1 MSARGSLRRKL
12 LGVVMLVTLAALL
25 VSVGTIIAYDLR
37 AYHQSLIGDMSTQ
50 AELLGHMSSPALAFD
65 DQRLAKENL
74 GLLRLRPKVNAGAIY
89 NARGQLFAAYVAPTY
104 DVLVP
109 RTPGAEGVAFE
120 DGKLVLF
127 RPIRDNGELL
137 GTVYLRSE
145 YEIVARFGD
154 YLLIAILASLLAMGI
169 AYLLMRRLNRVI
181 TQPVLA
187 IADVAREVVA
197 TGDYSRRAARL
208 SEDEV
213 AELAD
218 SFNKML
224 SEIETRT
231 RELETS
237 NSEIAREAEQRNQA
251 QKEIM
256 RLNEELEQ
264 RVHERTMQL
273 EQANGELAM
282 AMEEAKSANQAK
294 SAFLSSMSHELRTPL
309 NAILGFAQ
317 ILTSDK
323 LPSTLVQK
331 KEFANHILKS
341 GRHLLTL
348 INEILDLAKIES
360 GAVALSMEPVGLQE
374 ILQECE
380 SMIAPLAGQ
389 RGIRLLFP
397 EHCTANVTADR
408 TRLKQILL
416 NLLSNAIK
424 YNREGGAV
432 VADCSPS
439 GPGLLRISVQDTG
452 LGLQPEQVRML
463 FQPFNRLGQESG
475 AEEGTGIGLVVT
487 KRLVELMG
495 GTIGVTS
502 SLGVGSMFWIE
513 LKATAPVPS
522 LVAVLAEQP
531 AGVAPDNGEDRP
543 ATVLYVE
550 DNPANLKLVEEII
563 SFRPD
568 LQLLS
573 APDGHL
579 GIELARAHRPDI
591 ILMDINLPGVNG
603 IDAMKLLRSDPRTAD
618 IPVIALTAN
627 AMPRDVEKGLAA
639 GFFRYL
645 IKPINI
651 DEFTEAINHT
661 VAFLASRDVRE
672 RERSTPT

>member
-1 MSARGSLRRKL
+1 MSPRGSLRRKL
-12 LGVVMLVTLAALL
+12 LGVVMLVTLVALM
-25 VSVGTIIAYDLR
+25 VSICTIIAYDLR

-74 GLLRLRPKVNAGAIY
+74 SLLRLRPKVDAGAIY
-89 NARGQLFAAYVAPTY
+89 NARGQLFATYVAPTK
-104 DVLVP
+104 DVTVP
-109 RTPGAEGVAFE
+109 RTAGAEGVQFA
-120 DGKLVLF
+120 DGKMSMF
-127 RPIRDNGELL
+127 RQIRDNGEIL
-137 GTVYLRSE
+137 GTVYLRSD
-145 YEIVARFGD
+145 YELLSRAGD
-154 YLLIAILASLLAMGI
+154 YLLIAIIASLLAMGI
-169 AYLLMRRLNRVI
+169 AYLLMRRLNHVV

-197 TGDYSRRAARL
+197 TGDYSRRAERL
-208 SEDEV
+208 SDDEV

-218 SFNKML
+218 TFNKML

-231 RELETS
+231 RELENS
-237 NSEIAREAEQRNQA
+237 NREIAREAEQRNQA

-323 LPSTLVQK
+323 LPSTLQQK

-360 GAVALSMEPVGLQE
+360 GAVALSMEPVALQE
-374 ILQECE
+374 ILAECE
-380 SMIAPLAGQ
+380 SMVAPLAGQ

-397 EHCTANVTADR
+397 EQCSTHVTADR

-424 YNREGGAV
+424 YNRQGGAV

-452 LGLQPEQVRML
+452 MGLQPEQVRSL

-513 LKATAPVPS
+513 LKATEPVPS
-522 LVAVLAEQP
+522 RVDGAAER
-531 AGVAPDNGEDRP
+531 VAPVAAGHGADEP
-543 ATVLYVE
+543 SLILYVE

-568 LQLLS
+568 LRLLS

-579 GIELARAHRPDI
+579 GIELARAHHPDI

-603 IDAMKLLRSDPRTAD
+603 IDALKLLRNDPRTAD

-651 DEFTEAINHT
+651 DEFTEAINST
-661 VAFLASRDVRE
+661 MAFLSHRDE
-672 RERSTPT
+672 KERSTPT

>member
-1 MSARGSLRRKL
+1 MTTRRRSLPQKL

-25 VSVGTIIAYDLR
+25 VSLGTIVAYDLR
-37 AYHQSLIGDMSTQ
+37 AYHQSLTSDMTTQ
-50 AELLGHMSSPALAFD
+50 AELLGHMSAPALTFD
-65 DQRLAKENL
+65 DPRLAKENL
-74 GLLRLRPKVNAGAIY
+74 ALLRLRSTVNAGAIY
-89 NARGQLFAAYVAPTY
+89 NARGQLFATYVSPGRAV
-104 DVLVP
+104 DVP
-109 RTPGAEGVAFE
+109 RTAQADGVAFA
-120 DGKLVLF
+120 DGKMTLF
-127 RPIRDNGELL
+127 RRILDNGELL
-137 GTVYLRSE
+137 GTVYLQAD
-145 YEIVARFGD
+145 YEILGRFGD
-154 YLLIAILASLLAMGI
+154 YMIIAVLATLLAMGI
-169 AYLLMRRLNRVI
+169 AYLLMRPLNKVV

-197 TGDYSRRAARL
+197 TGDYSRRAAGT
-208 SEDEV
+208 SNDEV

-224 SEIETRT
+224 SVIESRT

-237 NSEIAREAEQRNQA
+237 NSEIAREAEQRSEA
-251 QKEIM
+251 QQEVM
-256 RLNEELEQ
+256 RLNAELEQ
-264 RVHERTMQL
+264 RVHERTLQL
-273 EQANGELAM
+273 EQANSELAL

-317 ILTSDK
+317 ILTSEK
-323 LPSTLVQK
+323 LPSTLQQK
-331 KEFANHILKS
+331 RDFANHILKS

-360 GAVALSMEPVGLQE
+360 GAVALSLEPVALNE

-380 SMIAPLAGQ
+380 SMVAPLAGD

-397 EHCTANVTADR
+397 SGCTANVTADR

-424 YNREGGAV
+424 YNRDAGAV
-432 VADCSPS
+432 VVDCSPS
-439 GPGLLRISVQDTG
+439 GPNLVRISVQDTG
-452 LGLQPEQVRML
+452 MGLRPEQIKQL
-463 FQPFNRLGQESG
+463 FQPFNRLGQESS

-502 SLGVGSMFWIE
+502 SQGVGSMFWIE
-513 LKATAPVPS
+513 LQSTEPVPS
-522 LVAVLAEQP
+522 RVDAHAERPGEHHRHQ
-531 AGVAPDNGEDRP
+531 AGEP

-568 LQLLS
+568 LKLIS

-579 GIELARAHRPDI
+579 GLELARAHQPDI
-591 ILMDINLPGVNG
+591 ILMDINLPGLNG
-603 IDAMKLLRSDPRTAD
+603 IEAVKLLANDPRTAH

-651 DEFTEAINHT
+651 DEFTEAINST
-661 VAFLASRDVRE
+661 MAFLARRE
-672 RERSTPT
+672 EEGSTSK

>member
-1 MSARGSLRRKL
+1 MMARRRSLPQKL

-25 VSVGTIIAYDLR
+25 VSLGTILAYDLR
-37 AYHQSLIGDMSTQ
+37 AYHQSLTADMTTQ
-50 AELLGHMSSPALAFD
+50 AELLGHMSAPALTFD

-74 GLLRLRPKVNAGAIY
+74 ALLRLRPKVHAGALF
-89 NARGQLFAAYVAPTY
+89 NARGQLFATYVAPGQ
-104 DVLVP
+104 DAAVP
-109 RTPGAEGVAFE
+109 PAPRADGVAFA
-120 DGKLVLF
+120 DGKMLLF
-127 RPIRDNGELL
+127 RSIRDNGELL
-137 GTVYLRSE
+137 GTVYLQAD
-145 YEIVARFGD
+145 YEILSRFGD
-154 YLLIAILASLLAMGI
+154 YVLIAFIATLLALGI
-169 AYLLMRRLNRVI
+169 AYLLMRPLNKVV

-187 IADVAREVVA
+187 IADVAREVVD
-197 TGDYSRRAARL
+197 TGDYSRRAPGT
-208 SEDEV
+208 SNDEV
-213 AELAD
+213 AELAA

-224 SEIETRT
+224 SVIESRT
-231 RELETS
+231 RELENS
-237 NSEIAREAEQRNQA
+237 NSEIAREAEQRSKA
-251 QKEIM
+251 QQEVM

-264 RVHERTMQL
+264 RVHERTLQL
-273 EQANGELAM
+273 EQANAELAR

-317 ILTSDK
+317 ILTSEK
-323 LPSTLVQK
+323 LPSTLAQK
-331 KEFANHILKS
+331 REFANHILKS

-360 GAVALSMEPVGLQE
+360 GAVALSLEPVALNE
-374 ILQECE
+374 ILHECE
-380 SMIAPLAGQ
+380 SMVAPLAGN

-397 EHCTANVTADR
+397 DGCVANVTADR

-424 YNREGGAV
+424 YNRDGGAV
-432 VADCSPS
+432 VVDCSPS
-439 GPGLLRISVQDTG
+439 APGLVRVSVQDTG
-452 LGLQPEQVRML
+452 MGLKPEQVRQL

-502 SLGVGSMFWIE
+502 SQGVGSMFWIE
-513 LKATAPVPS
+513 LQSTEPTPS
-522 LVAVLAEQP
+522 RVDPNAEREAEHQRH
-531 AGVAPDNGEDRP
+531 AEGEP
-543 ATVLYVE
+543 ATILYVE

-568 LQLLS
+568 LKLLS

-591 ILMDINLPGVNG
+591 ILMDINLPGLNG
-603 IDAMKLLRSDPRTAD
+603 IEALKLLHTDPRTAH

-651 DEFTEAINHT
+651 DEFTEAINST
-661 VAFLASRDVRE
+661 MAFLAHRE
-672 RERSTPT
+672 EEGSTSL

>member
-1 MSARGSLRRKL
+1 MSTRRRSLPQKL
-12 LGVVMLVTLAALL
+12 LGVVMLVTLVALL
-25 VSVGTIIAYDLR
+25 VSLGTIIAYDLR
-37 AYHQSLIGDMSTQ
+37 AYHTALTADMTTQ
-50 AELLGHMSSPALAFD
+50 AELLGHMSAPALTFD
-65 DQRLAKENL
+65 DPRLAKENL
-74 GLLRLRPKVNAGAIY
+74 SLLRLRPKVNAGAIY
-89 NARGQLFAAYVAPTY
+89 NARGLLFASYVAPGL
-104 DVLVP
+104 DASAP
-109 RTPGAEGVAFE
+109 RTPQAEGVAF
-120 DGKLVLF
+120 DNGKMTLF
-127 RPIRDNGELL
+127 RRIRDNGELL
-137 GTVYLRSE
+137 GTVYLQAD
-145 YEIVARFGD
+145 YEILGRFGD
-154 YLLIAILASLLAMGI
+154 YLMISVLATLLAMGI
-169 AYLLMRRLNRVI
+169 AYLLMRPLNKVV

-197 TGDYSRRAARL
+197 TGDYSRRAPGT
-208 SEDEV
+208 SNDEV
-213 AELAD
+213 AELAAA
-218 SFNKML
+218 FNKML
-224 SEIETRT
+224 SEIESRT
-231 RELETS
+231 RDLETS
-237 NSEIAREAEQRNQA
+237 NSEIAREAEQRSKA
-251 QKEIM
+251 QQEVM

-264 RVHERTMQL
+264 RVHERTLQL
-273 EQANGELAM
+273 EQANSELAM

-317 ILTSDK
+317 ILTSEK

-331 KEFANHILKS
+331 REFANHILKS

-360 GAVALSMEPVGLQE
+360 GAVALSLEPVALNE

-380 SMIAPLAGQ
+380 SMVAPLAGN

-397 EHCTANVTADR
+397 AGCVANVTADR

-424 YNREGGAV
+424 YNRDGGAV
-432 VADCSPS
+432 VVDCSPS
-439 GPGLLRISVQDTG
+439 GTGLVRVSVQDTG
-452 LGLQPEQVRML
+452 MGLKPEQLRQL

-502 SLGVGSMFWIE
+502 SQGVGSMFWIE
-513 LKATAPVPS
+513 LQSTEPVPS
-522 LVAVLAEQP
+522 RVDPNAERP
-531 AGVAPDNGEDRP
+531 GEQHRHAEGEP

-568 LQLLS
+568 LKLIS

-579 GIELARAHRPDI
+579 GIELARAHQPDI
-591 ILMDINLPGVNG
+591 ILMDINLPGMNG
-603 IDAMKLLRSDPRTAD
+603 MDAVKLLRNDPRTAQ

-651 DEFTEAINHT
+651 DEFTDAINST
-661 VAFLASRDVRE
+661 MAFLARRE
-672 RERSTPT
+672 DERSTSK

>member
-1 MSARGSLRRKL
+1 MTTRRRSLPQKL

-25 VSVGTIIAYDLR
+25 VSLGTIVAYDLR
-37 AYHQSLIGDMSTQ
+37 AYHQSLTSDMTTQ
-50 AELLGHMSSPALAFD
+50 AELLGHMSAPALTFD
-65 DQRLAKENL
+65 DPRLAKENL
-74 GLLRLRPKVNAGAIY
+74 ALLRLRSKVNAGAIY
-89 NARGQLFAAYVAPTY
+89 NARGQLFATYVSPGL
-104 DVLVP
+104 DVNVP
-109 RTPGAEGVAFE
+109 RAAQADGVAFA
-120 DGKLVLF
+120 DGKMTLF
-127 RPIRDNGELL
+127 RRIFDNGELL
-137 GTVYLRSE
+137 GTVYLQAD
-145 YEIVARFGD
+145 YEILGRFGD
-154 YLLIAILASLLAMGI
+154 YMMIAVVATLLAMGI
-169 AYLLMRRLNRVI
+169 AYLLMRPLNKVV

-197 TGDYSRRAARL
+197 TGDYSRRAAGT
-208 SEDEV
+208 SNDEV

-224 SEIETRT
+224 SVIESRT

-237 NSEIAREAEQRNQA
+237 NSEIAREAEQRSKA
-251 QKEIM
+251 QQEVM

-264 RVHERTMQL
+264 RVHERTLQL
-273 EQANGELAM
+273 EQANSELAQ
-282 AMEEAKSANQAK
+282 AMEDAKSANQAK

-317 ILTSDK
+317 ILTSEK
-323 LPSTLVQK
+323 LPSTLQQK
-331 KEFANHILKS
+331 REFANHILKS

-360 GAVALSMEPVGLQE
+360 GAVALSLEPVALNE
-374 ILQECE
+374 ILVECE
-380 SMIAPLAGQ
+380 SMVAPLAGD

-397 EHCTANVTADR
+397 SGCAAHVTADR

-424 YNREGGAV
+424 YNREAGAV
-432 VADCSPS
+432 VVDCSQS
-439 GPGLLRISVQDTG
+439 GPNLVRVSVQDTG
-452 LGLQPEQVRML
+452 MGLKPEQVKQL
-463 FQPFNRLGQESG
+463 FQPFNRLGQESS

-502 SLGVGSMFWIE
+502 SQGVGSMFWIE
-513 LKATAPVPS
+513 LQSTEPVPS
-522 LVAVLAEQP
+522 RVDASAERPDQNHRHQ
-531 AGVAPDNGEDRP
+531 AGEP

-568 LQLLS
+568 LKLIS

-579 GIELARAHRPDI
+579 GIELARAHQPDI
-591 ILMDINLPGVNG
+591 ILMDINLPGLNG
-603 IDAMKLLRSDPRTAD
+603 IEAVRLLANDPRTAH

-627 AMPRDVEKGLAA
+627 AMPRDVERGLAA

-651 DEFTEAINHT
+651 DEFTEAINST
-661 VAFLASRDVRE
+661 MAFLARRE
-672 RERSTPT
+672 EEGSTSK